1 MKAIKVH
8 GTKKKIRKLVE
19 LSKQA
24 MREGAY
30 RVANRLR
37 AVAFNMEGK
46 SAPVI
51 AEILNVHRSKVSIWL
66 QNWQKEGKDGILEG
80 HRSGRPSCISQSQ
93 KRKLS
98 EILDS
103 GPVAYGFSSGVWTSP
118 MVARVIEEE
127 FSIAYHPPM
136 CRGFFMILDFPCNGQ
151 RKFLR
156 RQIRQRNRVGS
167 AINTRILKKSPFRR
181 SSDPLRGRSKFPARP
196 HALQNMVTSRLPTGN
211 TVNRATQYA
220 QDLRNN
226 RALLCSIS
234 LSISDG
240 LQCSYISDISRTYY
254 KGLLPKKNLF
264 DSRQCS
270 IPQRSGSMELVLRTP
285 GVYRSVQS
293 SSVFSGV
300 QCNRESLA
308 SYTTT
313 RHTQSILLNPKRA
326 LFNFNFDLPK
336 YPNESIA
343 NSGLFNSISIID
355 YVALFIQWYIKG
367 RFACKTNYKECYCF
381 CYT

>member
-1 MKAIKVH
+1 
-8 GTKKKIRKLVE
+8 
-19 LSKQA
+19 
-24 MREGAY
+24 
-30 RVANRLR
+30 
-37 AVAFNMEGK
+37 
-46 SAPVI
+46 
-51 AEILNVHRSKVSIWL
+51 
-66 QNWQKEGKDGILEG
+66 
-80 HRSGRPSCISQSQ
+80 
-93 KRKLS
+93 
-98 EILDS
+98 
-103 GPVAYGFSSGVWTSP
+103 
-118 MVARVIEEE
+118 
-127 FSIAYHPPM
+127 
-136 CRGFFMILDFPCNGQ
+136 
-151 RKFLR
+151 
-156 RQIRQRNRVGS
+156 
-167 AINTRILKKSPFRR
+167 
-181 SSDPLRGRSKFPARP
+181 
-196 HALQNMVTSRLPTGN
+196 MVTSRLPTGN

-355 YVALFIQWYIKG
+355 YVALFIQWYIVNPH
-367 RFACKTNYKECYCF
+367 RSLTSLLAHAFRLRRDRLTTPCAYLIQLSRADSIFLTASF
-381 CYT
+381 PLL